1 MGIGQNFY
9 ELLGISPTASA
20 QEIREAYRQQAFR
33 YHPDRNQLNLTTNEK
48 MEKINEAYATL
59 SDPIKRKEYDVP
71 MGYRIL
77 VPKFKAGSKVTV
89 SSHSSAPFKDHIGL
103 IENEPVKD
111 MFRFWYTVKFN
122 LNNLDSVSRF
132 AEEEL
137 DEVKE

>member
-1 MGIGQNFY
+1 
-9 ELLGISPTASA
+9 
-20 QEIREAYRQQAFR
+20 
-33 YHPDRNQLNLTTNEK
+33 
-48 MEKINEAYATL
+48 
-59 SDPIKRKEYDVP
+59 
-71 MGYRIL
+71 
-77 VPKFKAGSKVTV
+77 VTV

-111 MFRFWYTVKFN
+111 TFRFWYTVKFN

>member
-1 MGIGQNFY
+1 MRGQDHY
-9 ELLGISPTASA
+9 KVLGISPVASL
-20 QEIREAYRQQAFR
+20 QEIKDAYRQQAFR
-33 YHPDRNQLNLTTNEK
+33 YHPDRHQMDLTTNEK